1 MGRPLAQRRARGPR
15 DALASPI
22 VAKPFRVYVCSDI
35 HASERTWRKFLN
47 AMKANVYRADAAL
60 IAGDLTGKA
69 LVPVVRS
76 DSAPASWSATVLGQK
91 RIARN
96 EAELAE
102 LERSIADLGYYS
114 VVVTATERQAMEADP
129 ALVKAR
135 FREQIVARLRAW
147 LALASERLEGSGVP
161 VYLMP
166 GNDDEFD
173 IDPILAESTYCR
185 NVNEQV
191 IELTP
196 WHQLVS
202 MGWSSPTP
210 WSTPRE
216 LPEEEFLDRLSGLL
230 QGVRDPRKT
239 VMMTHVPPYD
249 SGLDTAP
256 LLSPDLRPQVT
267 AGDLMRGPVGSTGV
281 RAAIEQF
288 RPVLGVH
295 GHIHESGGERRIRDT
310 LCVNAGSESSM
321 GVLRGFLVDLGEHG
335 VVKSLRV
342 EG

>member
-1 MGRPLAQRRARGPR
+1 M
-15 DALASPI
+15 
-22 VAKPFRVYVCSDI
+22 AKPFRLYVCSDI

-47 AMKANVYRADAAL
+47 AMRSNVYKVDAAL

-69 LVPVVRS
+69 LIPVVS
-76 DSAPASWSATVLGQK
+76 GGSGGDAWTATVLGQ
-91 RIARN
+91 RRVARTPEEL
-96 EAELAE
+96 EA
-102 LERSIADLGYYS
+102 LERSIADLGYYA
-114 VVVTATERQAMEADP
+114 VRVTPDERAAMEADP
-129 ALVKAR
+129 TVVR
-135 FREQIVARLRAW
+135 RVFDEQITRRVREW
-147 LALASERLEGSGVP
+147 MALAAERLDGSGVP

-166 GNDDEFD
+166 GNDDDFE
-173 IDPILAESTYCR
+173 IDPVLADSPYCR

-191 IELTP
+191 VELTP

-216 LPEEEFLDRLSGLL
+216 MPEEQFLDRLSGLL
-230 QGVRDPRKT
+230 GGVRDTRRT

-256 LLSPDLRPQVT
+256 LLSPDLRPTVS
-267 AGDLMRGPVGSTGV
+267 AGDLLRGPVGSTGV
-281 RAAIEQF
+281 RRAIETF
-288 RPVLGVH
+288 KPVLGVH
-295 GHIHESGGERRIRDT
+295 GHIHESGGERRIGET

-321 GVLRGFLVDLGEHG
+321 GVLRGYLVDLSERG
-335 VVKSLRV
+335 VERALRV

>member
-1 MGRPLAQRRARGPR
+1 M
-15 DALASPI
+15 
-22 VAKPFRVYVCSDI
+22 AKPFRLYVCSDI
-35 HASERTWRKFLN
+35 HASERAWRKLLN
-47 AMKANVYRADAAL
+47 ATKANTYKVDAVV

-69 LVPVVRS
+69 LVPVVEE
-76 DSAPASWSATVLGQK
+76 PAGTFRATLLGA
-91 RIARN
+91 RRVARN

-102 LERSIADLGYYS
+102 LERSIADVGYYAVRVS
-114 VVVTATERQAMEADP
+114 PDEAARMETDP
-129 ALVKAR
+129 DLVSR
-135 FREQIVARLRAW
+135 HFHEQITRRVRDW
-147 LALASERLEGSGVP
+147 MTLAADRLEGSGIP

-166 GNDDEFD
+166 GNDDDFA
-173 IDPILAESTYCR
+173 IDPVLADSAYAR

-191 IELTP
+191 VDLTP

-230 QGVRDPRKT
+230 KGVRDTRKT

-256 LLSPDLRPQVT
+256 LLSPDLRPTVT
-267 AGDLMRGPVGSTGV
+267 AGDLIRGPVGSTGV
-281 RAAIEQF
+281 RTAIEQF

-321 GVLRGFLVDLGEHG
+321 GILRGHLVDLSERG
-335 VVKSLRV
+335 VEKSLRV

>member
-1 MGRPLAQRRARGPR
+1 M
-15 DALASPI
+15 S
-22 VAKPFRVYVCSDI
+22 KTFRLYVCSDI

-47 AMKANVYRADAAL
+47 AMKANVYKVDAAV

-69 LVPVVRS
+69 LVPVVKGERGG
-76 DSAPASWSATVLGQK
+76 DEWTATVLGQ
-91 RIARN
+91 RRVARS
-96 EAELAE
+96 EEELAE
-102 LERSIADLGYYS
+102 LERSIADLGYYA
-114 VVVTATERQAMEADP
+114 VRVTPDERAAMETDP
-129 ALVKAR
+129 ALVRRMFAER
-135 FREQIVARLRAW
+135 ISDRIQRW
-147 LALASERLEGSGVP
+147 MSLAAERLEGSGVP

-166 GNDDEFD
+166 GNDDDLE
-173 IDPILAESTYCR
+173 IDQFLAESSYCQ

-216 LPEEEFLDRLSGLL
+216 LPEEEFLDRLSVLL
-230 QGVRDPRKT
+230 KGVRDPRKT
-239 VMMTHVPPYD
+239 VMMTHVPPFD

-256 LLSPDLRPQVT
+256 LLSPDLRPT
-267 AGDLMRGPVGSTGV
+267 ASAGDLLRGPVGSTGV
-281 RAAIEQF
+281 RRAIETF

-295 GHIHESGGERRIRDT
+295 GHIHESGGERRIGDT

-321 GVLRGFLVDLGEHG
+321 GILRGYLVDLSERGLERT
-335 VVKSLRV
+335 LRV

>member
-1 MGRPLAQRRARGPR
+1 M
-15 DALASPI
+15 
-22 VAKPFRVYVCSDI
+22 AKPFRLYVCSDI
-35 HASERTWRKFLN
+35 HASERTWRKLLN
-47 AMKANVYRADAAL
+47 ATRANVYKADAVL

-69 LVPVVRS
+69 LIAVVRGEEGGE
-76 DSAPASWSATVLGQK
+76 SWTATVLGQ
-91 RIARN
+91 RRVARN
-96 EAELAE
+96 EQELLD
-102 LERSIADLGYYS
+102 LERSIADLGYYA
-114 VVVTATERQAMEADP
+114 VRVTPEERTAMETDP
-129 ALVKAR
+129 QAVRAH
-135 FREQIVARLRAW
+135 FHEQIGHRVRSW
-147 LALASERLEGSGVP
+147 MALAAERLEGSGVP

-166 GNDDEFD
+166 GNDDDFE

-216 LPEEEFLDRLSGLL
+216 LPEEEFLDRLSTLMA
-230 QGVRDPRKT
+230 GVRDPGTT

-256 LLSPDLRPQVT
+256 LLSPDLRPTVS
-267 AGDLMRGPVGSTGV
+267 AGDVLRGPVGSTGV
-281 RAAIEQF
+281 RRAVESFKPI
-288 RPVLGVH
+288 LGVH
-295 GHIHESGGERRIRDT
+295 GHIHESGGERRIGGT

-321 GVLRGFLVDLGEHG
+321 GVLRGYLVDLGPDG
-335 VVKSLRV
+335 VERTLRV

>member
-1 MGRPLAQRRARGPR
+1 M
-15 DALASPI
+15 
-22 VAKPFRVYVCSDI
+22 AKPFRLYVCSDI

-47 AMKANVYRADAAL
+47 AMKANVYKADAAV

-69 LVPVVRS
+69 LVAVVQGNHGGEVWT
-76 DSAPASWSATVLGQK
+76 ASVLGQS
-91 RIARN
+91 RVARN
-96 EAELAE
+96 EQELAD
-102 LERSIADLGYYS
+102 LERSIADLGYYA
-114 VVVTATERQAMEADP
+114 VRVTDEERRAMEGDKE
-129 ALVKAR
+129 LVMGY
-135 FREQIVARLRAW
+135 FRERMVSRLREW
-147 LALASERLEGSGVP
+147 LALAAERLEGSGIP

-173 IDPILAESTYCR
+173 IDPILAESTYCQ
-185 NVNEQV
+185 NVNERV

-210 WSTPRE
+210 WHTPRE

-230 QGVRDPRKT
+230 KGVRDPRKT

-256 LLSPDLRPQVT
+256 LLSPDLRPTVT
-267 AGDLMRGPVGSTGV
+267 AGDLIRGPVGSTGV

-295 GHIHESGGERRIRDT
+295 GHIHESGGERKIKDT

-321 GVLRGFLVDLGEHG
+321 GVLRGFLVDLSENG
-335 VVKSLRV
+335 VEKSLRV